1 MPLQAAAPG
10 LALPSWWTEAVLWL
24 GLALFFAAGAA
35 ALAAWACVRRL
46 ERLRS
51 ELRTL
56 EALPE
61 LQRTLMRAL
70 AERDDLDLRRIEH
83 LLIDLRDGSKRVEEL
98 LLRSEERRAQPG
110 DTLVPLAPPALGERV
125 VNRLV
130 ALGYERIE
138 LVTPHAELEAM
149 NQLGGEVLVE
159 ARREGALC
167 KGRVRIRGGR
177 IEAVQLQPAF
187 PIFP

>member
-1 MPLQAAAPG
+1 MPQDVATG
-10 LALPSWWTEAVLWL
+10 LAAFPPWWAEAALWL
-24 GLALFFAAGAA
+24 GLALFLAAGAA
-35 ALAAWACVRRL
+35 ALAAWAAVRRL
-46 ERLRS
+46 DRLRR
-51 ELRTL
+51 ELSAL

-61 LQRTLMRAL
+61 IQRTLVRAL
-70 AERDDLDLRRIEH
+70 SERDDLDLRRIEH

-98 LLRSEERRAQPG
+98 LLRSEERRGQTEA
-110 DTLVPLAPPALGERV
+110 TLVPLAPPALGERV

-138 LVTPHAELEAM
+138 LVTPHAELEAI
-149 NQLGGEVLVE
+149 QQQGGDVLVE

-167 KGRVRIRGGR
+167 KGRVRIRSGR
-177 IEAVQLQPAF
+177 IESVQLQPAF